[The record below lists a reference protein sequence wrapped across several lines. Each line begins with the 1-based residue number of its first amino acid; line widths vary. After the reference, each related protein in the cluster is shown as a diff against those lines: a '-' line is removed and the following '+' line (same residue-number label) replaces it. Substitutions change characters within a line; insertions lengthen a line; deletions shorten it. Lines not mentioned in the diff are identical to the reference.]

1 MSMLYLKR
9 KIIRVR
15 FDSKMKNEYKY
26 RSTSVMEVHI
36 SVTNM
41 YRESPIFSYPSMVS
55 STRWPPPYQGGQVLL
70 YDSKLHLFMG
80 KLKSRWIRPF
90 IIHQEYPNGSV
101 DLINLNDNRV
111 FKVNGQ
117 RVKPYS
123 AQHTGRRV
131 PSLTVHESKRAT

>member
-26 RSTSVMEVHI
+26 RSTLVMEVHI

-55 STRWPPPYQGGQVLL
+55 STRWPPLIRGA
-70 YDSKLHLFMG
+70 
-80 KLKSRWIRPF
+80 KSYSTTPNSTFFWASSNQDGLDHSSF
-90 IIHQEYPNGSV
+90 I
-101 DLINLNDNRV
+101 
-111 FKVNGQ
+111 K
-117 RVKPYS
+117 
-123 AQHTGRRV
+123 HTPMV
-131 PSLTVHESKRAT
+131 Q

>member
-36 SVTNM
+36 FVTNM

-55 STRWPPPYQGGQVLL
+55 STRLPPLIRGA
-70 YDSKLHLFMG
+70 
-80 KLKSRWIRPF
+80 KSYSTTPNSTFFWASSNQDGLDHSSF
-90 IIHQEYPNGSV
+90 I
-101 DLINLNDNRV
+101 
-111 FKVNGQ
+111 K
-117 RVKPYS
+117 
-123 AQHTGRRV
+123 HTPMV
-131 PSLTVHESKRAT
+131 